1 MKILL
6 VEDDYRIA
14 DFVSKGLQA
23 EGYKIVHAAT
33 GTDGYAYARANP
45 FDAVILDIM
54 LPGMNGREVCRRLR
68 DEGSRVPIIMLTA
81 LDSTQDI
88 VSGLR
93 FGADEYVTKPF
104 DFEVLLARLEA
115 VMRRGRGKIAK
126 PQASI
131 LKVDDLVFDRDAL
144 TLQRGGTPIEL
155 TSTEYAL
162 LELLMSQVGKVV
174 TRNRILQNVWGLDT
188 DPLTNVVEVYISRL
202 RTKIAP
208 NGETELIKT
217 IRGRGYRMIVPEEA
231 RE

>member
-1 MKILL
+1 MKILM

-23 EGYKIVHAAT
+23 EGYKVEHASS
-33 GTDGYAYARANP
+33 GNDGYARARAHP
-45 FDAVILDIM
+45 YDALILDIM

-68 DEGSRVPIIMLTA
+68 EDGSRVPIVMLTA
-81 LDSTQDI
+81 LDSARDI
-88 VSGLR
+88 VTGLR

-115 VMRRGRGKIAK
+115 VLRRGRGKVSR
-126 PQASI
+126 PQSSI

-144 TLQRGGTPIEL
+144 TLERGGAPIEL

-174 TRNRILQNVWGLDT
+174 TRNRILQNVWGLDK

-208 NGETELIKT
+208 RGEAELIKT
-217 IRGRGYRMIVPEEA
+217 IRGRGYRMTAPEGS
-231 RE
+231 